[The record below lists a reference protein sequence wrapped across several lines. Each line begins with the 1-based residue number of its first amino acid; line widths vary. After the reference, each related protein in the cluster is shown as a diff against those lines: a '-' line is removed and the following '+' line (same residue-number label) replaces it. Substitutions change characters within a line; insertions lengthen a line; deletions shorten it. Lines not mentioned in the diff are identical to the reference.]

1 MRKCI
6 YLIFLW
12 FMVLSCH
19 NKTNNGEIVYIYPN
33 GIVAKD
39 NILYNPK
46 YMNGKRFIHNDMKAY
61 KIEEKDLSYISSC
74 LKKGFTGKYKKLSTQ
89 KYFRQFIGYKR
100 YEKIY
105 VYINFFEYY
114 ISIRDGLHIFEPD
127 IRVTFYSSKDGNYAF
142 GHMILD
148 YSSGEI
154 IECEFKK

>member
-1 MRKCI
+1 MHDIEYMQDDAPDII
-6 YLIFLW
+6 YERF
-12 FMVLSCH
+12 
-19 NKTNNGEIVYIYPN
+19 
-33 GIVAKD
+33 AKD

-100 YEKIY
+100 YKKIY

-114 ISIRDGLHIFEPD
+114 IS
-127 IRVTFYSSKDGNYAF
+127 
-142 GHMILD
+142 
-148 YSSGEI
+148 
-154 IECEFKK
+154 